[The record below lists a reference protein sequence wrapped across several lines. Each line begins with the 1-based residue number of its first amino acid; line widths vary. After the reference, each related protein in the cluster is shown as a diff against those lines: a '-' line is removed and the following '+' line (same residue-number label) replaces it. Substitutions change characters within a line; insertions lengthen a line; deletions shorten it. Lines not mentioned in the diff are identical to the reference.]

1 MLGDLGDT
9 LDAHVE
15 QCEDCSARARGY
27 QRIAAM
33 IAAGATAHAAPPDW
47 KQRTLARVRAARAR
61 RRRTT
66 VLSMVGVSAAASAA
80 LILHIHMRSDPESP
94 GPALAMEIVDPGG
107 WRGDT
112 HPGQEV
118 HARASLAGEPH
129 FEIRVYRGSRELL
142 VRCPDAGPP
151 ACLEAD
157 RTLLV
162 WTVPTVGTYQVVF
175 LVSQQP
181 IVAPRGSF
189 DDDTAAATAGGAR
202 VIHVEPLN
210 VH

>member
-1 MLGDLGDT
+1 MLGELGAT

-15 QCEDCSARARGY
+15 QCEDCSARVRGY
-27 QRIAAM
+27 QRIADM
-33 IAAGATAHAAPPDW
+33 IAAAATMHEPPADW

-66 VLSMVGVSAAASAA
+66 VLSMVGASAAASAA
-80 LILHIHMRSDPESP
+80 LIFYMHMQGDAESP
-94 GPALAMEIVDPGG
+94 GPALAMEIVDRGG
-107 WRGDT
+107 WRGDA

-118 HARASLAGEPH
+118 HARAILAGEPH

-151 ACLEAD
+151 VCLEAD

-189 DDDTAAATAGGAR
+189 NDDTAAATAGGAR
-202 VIHVEPLN
+202 VINVEPLN